1 MNNGIVPLPS
11 GLNNMAARLKQ
22 HGGFPQQ
29 DRMIMDK
36 RRSMDKATMYSY
48 QGAKVQ
54 KVGENQKV
62 APALINPNKLTMD
75 YDNKI
80 ISIGYEQDYK
90 PGDVFRWLN
99 TDTYWIVYLQEL
111 TELAY
116 FRGDIRKCRYTISW
130 KDSEGNTQ
138 TTQAA
143 VRGPVETKIDF
154 IQKSGISVDEPNHS
168 LNIILPK
175 NEKTLEYFRRYKKF
189 YLRTLEENEQEICWR
204 IEGFDTISTPGIIEI
219 TAVEY
224 YINEAED
231 DLESGVAGGLI
242 VDPIPPEPASE
253 LIVGENFIKPKVTYE
268 YTYTGSEEGEWELTS
283 SNKTILKTIEGKK
296 IKVKWQQSYGGQF
309 TLRYGS
315 AERVIV
321 VDSFY

>member
-80 ISIGYEQDYK
+80 I
-90 PGDVFRWLN
+90 
-99 TDTYWIVYLQEL
+99 
-111 TELAY
+111 
-116 FRGDIRKCRYTISW
+116 
-130 KDSEGNTQ
+130 SEGNTQ

>member
-1 MNNGIVPLPS
+1 MKINVPYPS
-11 GLNNMAARLKQ
+11 ALGGMAARLKQ

-29 DRMIMDK
+29 DRMIKDK
-36 RRSMDKATMYSY
+36 RRSLDKAVLYSQ

-54 KVGENQKV
+54 KLDSDVV
-62 APALINPNKLTMD
+62 ARALVNPNKLTMD

-80 ISIGYEQDYK
+80 LSVGYEYDYK
-90 PGDVFRWLN
+90 PGDIFKWLN
-99 TDTYWIVYLQEL
+99 TDTYWIVYLQDL

-130 KDSEGNTQ
+130 KSENGEVV

-143 VRGPVETKIDF
+143 VRGPVETKINF

-175 NEKTLEYFRRYKKF
+175 NPETLRYFKRYNKF
-189 YLRTLEENEQEICWR
+189 YLRTLEDNEADICWR
-204 IEGFDTISTPGIIEI
+204 VEGFDTISTPGIIEL

-224 YINEAED
+224 YSNEMED
-231 DLESGVAGGLI
+231 DLENGIAGGLI
-242 VDPIPPEPASE
+242 VDPIPPEPASD
-253 LIVGENFIKPKVTYE
+253 LIVGENFIKPKLTYVYTYE
-268 YTYTGSEEGEWELTS
+268 GSEEGQWELIS
-283 SNKTILKTIEGKK
+283 DNKTIQKAIDGKT
-296 IKVKWQQSYGGQF
+296 IKVKWQQSYSGQF
-309 TLRYGS
+309 TLKYGS

-321 VDSFY
+321 VDSL

>member
-1 MNNGIVPLPS
+1 MKINVPYPS
-11 GLNNMAARLKQ
+11 ALGGMAARLKQ

-29 DRMIMDK
+29 DRMIKDK
-36 RRSMDKATMYSY
+36 RRSLDKAVLYSQ

-54 KVGENQKV
+54 KIDSDVV
-62 APALINPNKLTMD
+62 ARALVNPNKLTMD

-80 ISIGYEQDYK
+80 LSVGYEFDYK
-90 PGDVFRWLN
+90 PGDVFKWLN
-99 TDTYWIVYLQEL
+99 TDTYWIVYLQDL

-116 FRGDIRKCRYTISW
+116 FRGDIRKCRQTISW
-130 KDSEGNTQ
+130 KDEEGDTK

-143 VRGPVETKIDF
+143 VRGPVETKINF

-168 LNIILPK
+168 LNIIIPK
-175 NEKTLEYFRRYKKF
+175 NKDTVSYFKRYKKF
-189 YLRTLEENEQEICWR
+189 QLRTLEDGEADICWR

-224 YINEAED
+224 YVNEAED
-231 DLESGVAGGLI
+231 DLENGVAGGLI

-253 LIVGENFIKPKVTYE
+253 LITGENFIKPKITYT
-268 YTYTGSEEGEWELTS
+268 YTYTGDEESTWELIS
-283 SNKTILKTIEGKK
+283 ENKTILVTKNGKTIQ
-296 IKVKWQQSYGGQF
+296 VKWQQSYSGQF
-309 TLRYGS
+309 TLKYGS

-321 VDSFY
+321 VDSL